1 MYDCTSSRHWNIQQ
15 SNLYSNRAI
24 VRVRQSQESLY
35 AENNFNCH
43 GLTDKYPISEQDNQN
58 QLYTQLNS
66 ETHQIGADSQSLIF
80 QFRLYIQLV
89 RPDFH

>member
-1 MYDCTSSRHWNIQQ
+1 MIAPHLDTETYNKVIFIATGK
-15 SNLYSNRAI
+15 
-24 VRVRQSQESLY
+24 SQESLY
-35 AENNFNCH
+35 AENKFNCH
-43 GLTDKYPISEQDNQN
+43 RLTDKYPISEQDNQN